1 MSKRIFDAMDA
12 NKNNSIDKKEMMALV
27 NAFFQGIPKKAL
39 KMIKQMGGSE
49 SEMKAAMDEALF

>member
-39 KMIKQMGGSE
+39 KMI
-49 SEMKAAMDEALF
+49 

>member
-39 KMIKQMGGSE
+39 KMIQQMGGSE